1 MKKYILMIAL
11 GIFLFHAQASFAQN
25 EVQTSSEK
33 YGSSKQG
40 STSVGAGIGLL
51 YGGFGSRL
59 TYHPVDQLG
68 LFLGLGYNVV
78 NLGYNAGFMYSFPS
92 TKQAEFF
99 VTGMYGYN
107 GVIRVTGVGGFED
120 SYNGVSAGAGVRLN
134 SNRKRGQYW
143 DFGLLVPFRSNEFS
157 EDYRF
162 AQSISDIQNLPPVL
176 FFVGFHIPLNSN

>member
-1 MKKYILMIAL
+1 MKKQVLMIAL
-11 GIFLFHAQASFAQN
+11 GIFLFHGQVALAQN
-25 EVQTSSEK
+25 EVLTSSER

-40 STSVGAGIGLL
+40 SASVGVGIGLL

-107 GVIRVTGVGGFED
+107 GVIRVTGVGGFES

-134 SNRKRGQYW
+134 STRKRGQYW
-143 DFGLLVPFRSNEFS
+143 DL
-157 EDYRF
+157 
-162 AQSISDIQNLPPVL
+162 AC
-176 FFVGFHIPLNSN
+176 